1 MLIKEFNKRFANGD
15 QYIEISA
22 DQSKIIDVDKNYYW
36 ECRDVYN
43 ILKLIVDKYSSLLD
57 EDLIYGKN
65 GLVSLLIPY
74 QKAYNNFKN
83 KQQEYINRLNV
94 GVIAV
99 EDGSIDTDELI
110 EEGLG
115 PNKVLVY
122 RKDYKK
128 PEIEKSN
135 TSSFSDFISL
145 DKYYVNQMWEM
156 AKTFV
161 DNHFKFKGYNR
172 KILKE
177 AIEYIDSR
185 VGNYLSPFK
194 ICLSYSPI
202 IGINDFPQSNPL
214 IEVASN
220 KDIFTKLVEYYKDVA
235 NITLNEN
242 TKILTITNKE
252 D

>member
-1 MLIKEFNKRFANGD
+1 
-15 QYIEISA
+15 
-22 DQSKIIDVDKNYYW
+22 
-36 ECRDVYN
+36 
-43 ILKLIVDKYSSLLD
+43 
-57 EDLIYGKN
+57 
-65 GLVSLLIPY
+65 
-74 QKAYNNFKN
+74 
-83 KQQEYINRLNV
+83 
-94 GVIAV
+94 
-99 EDGSIDTDELI
+99 
-110 EEGLG
+110 
-115 PNKVLVY
+115 
-122 RKDYKK
+122 
-128 PEIEKSN
+128 
-135 TSSFSDFISL
+135 
-145 DKYYVNQMWEM
+145 MWEM
-156 AKTFV
+156 AKTFA

-177 AIEYIDSR
+177 AIEYIDSK